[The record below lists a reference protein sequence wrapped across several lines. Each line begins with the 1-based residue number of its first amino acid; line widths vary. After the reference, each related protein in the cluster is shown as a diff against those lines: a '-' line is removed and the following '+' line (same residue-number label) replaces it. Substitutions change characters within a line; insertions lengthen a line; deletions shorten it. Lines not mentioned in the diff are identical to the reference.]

1 MFESYLLLAFILALG
16 LLAGSNLLVIAS
28 TILGLL
34 KLVRLNWILNILDG
48 RGIKLGLLFLLMAVL
63 SPLASGKLGVKD
75 IMNSYK
81 SLLGVFALISGI
93 LATQVVGLGIDLLD
107 SDPELVVGMLLGSI
121 VGVVFFNGVP
131 VGPLLAGG
139 LTAIFYRIYSLLLG

>member
-1 MFESYLLLAFILALG
+1 MLESYLLLTFVLALG

-34 KLVRLNWILNILDG
+34 KLFKLNFILNILDG

-63 SPLASGKLGVKD
+63 SPMASDKLGIKD
-75 IMNSYK
+75 IIDSYK
-81 SLLGVFALISGI
+81 SVLGLFALVSGI
-93 LATQVVGLGIDLLD
+93 LATQVVGVGINLLD
-107 SDPELVVGMLLGSI
+107 SDPELVVGILLGSI
-121 VGVVFFNGVP
+121 VGIVFFNGVP

>member
-1 MFESYLLLAFILALG
+1 MLSLG
-16 LLAGSNLLVIAS
+16 LLAGSNLLVVAS
-28 TILGLL
+28 VILGML
-34 KLVRLNWILNILDG
+34 KLVRFNLVLEILDG

-75 IMNSYK
+75 IMSSYK
-81 SLLGVFALISGI
+81 SILGIFALISGI
-93 LATQVVGLGIDLLD
+93 LATQVVGLGINLLD
-107 SDPELVVGMLLGSI
+107 SEPELVVGILLGSI

-139 LTAIFYRIYSLLLG
+139 LTAIFYRLYSLLLSGW